1 MFDTAFATDSL
12 ISTQT
17 TNSHN
22 ENLFQT
28 IKGILRA
35 DISETD
41 YRSWIHPLSIQTV
54 NNAQLTIAAPTRFVR
69 DWVRTH
75 YADRILKIWAQQSDI
90 TPARADIVIASK
102 AQIAA
107 APVAP
112 VAEIADITPAPA
124 NENAEAGLTETLS
137 SPLDPRLTF
146 TSFIT
151 GPSNALAHAAALRV
165 AEGQAAGMNPLY
177 FHSGVGLGK
186 THLMQAIGAKIRRDN
201 PSRKVIY
208 MSAEKFMFQFVRAL
222 RARDTMTFKEQFR
235 NIDVLMIDDIQ
246 FICGKESTQQ
256 EFFHTF
262 NTLIDQGKQVILSAD
277 RAPAD
282 LDSLDDRLRSRLGMG
297 LVASIQPATA
307 ELRQDILTAKCAQM
321 KKDIPSDVIS
331 FLADNVTR
339 NIREMEGAL
348 NRLIAH
354 AELINRPVTMESTQD
369 ILKDILKAADRRVS
383 IEEIQTK
390 VASFYNL
397 RLSDILSPRRAR
409 PVARPRQIAMYLSK
423 ILTPHSLPDI
433 GRKFGGRDHTTIIH
447 GVRKIEELMAIDPAL
462 LHDVEKIKRD
472 IGAA

>member
-1 MFDTAFATDSL
+1 MFDTALSTASMISSATPNDR
-12 ISTQT
+12 
-17 TNSHN
+17 N
-22 ENLFQT
+22 ENLFHT
-28 IKGILRA
+28 LKATLRA

-41 YRSWIHPLSIQTV
+41 FRSWIQPLSFQEISA
-54 NNAQLTIAAPTRFVR
+54 AQLTLTAPTRFVR

-75 YADRILKIWAQQSDI
+75 YADRILKLWAQQSETAPLRVDI
-90 TPARADIVIASK
+90 A
-102 AQIAA
+102 IAA
-107 APVAP
+107 KTASAIAPATMPEVLTDMAQP
-112 VAEIADITPAPA
+112 PA
-124 NENAEAGLTETLS
+124 NENIEANIADTLS

-146 TSFIT
+146 ESFVT
-151 GPSNALAHAAALRV
+151 GPSNALAHAAAQRV
-165 AEGQAAGMNPLY
+165 AEGQAAGMNPL
-177 FHSGVGLGK
+177 FFQSGVGLGK
-186 THLMQAIGAKIRRDN
+186 THLMQAIGAKIRREN
-201 PSRKVIY
+201 PARKVIY

-222 RARDTMTFKEQFR
+222 RARDTMSFKEQFR
-235 NIDVLMIDDIQ
+235 SIDVLMIDDIQ

-282 LDSLDDRLRSRLGMG
+282 LEGLDDRLRSRLGMG

-307 ELRQDILTAKCAQM
+307 ELRHDILTSKCALM
-321 KKDIPSDVIS
+321 KREIPSEVLS

-354 AELINRPVTMESTQD
+354 AELINRPVTLESTQD
-369 ILKDILKAADRRVS
+369 ILQDILKSADRRVS
-383 IEEIQTK
+383 IEEIQQKT
-390 VASFYNL
+390 AAFYNL

-423 ILTPHSLPDI
+423 ILTSHSLPDI

-447 GVRKIEELMAIDPAL
+447 GIRKIEELMASDPAL